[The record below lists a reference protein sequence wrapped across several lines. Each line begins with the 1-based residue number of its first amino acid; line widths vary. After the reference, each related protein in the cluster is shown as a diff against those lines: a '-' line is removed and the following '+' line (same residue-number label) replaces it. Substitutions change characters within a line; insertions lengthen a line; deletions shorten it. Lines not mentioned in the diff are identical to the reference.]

1 MSKGL
6 VNVAPEAG
14 AAGVTM
20 FIAKNYIG
28 VKAPTPQSKAALT
41 TLSVDTIASTY
52 ALAKATYNV
61 LNSSNTSPSPNTL
74 SSTSNTAT
82 QTAKFT

>member
-28 VKAPTPQSKAALT
+28 VKAPTPASKAALT
-41 TLSVDTIASTY
+41 TFSVDTIAST
-52 ALAKATYNV
+52 L
-61 LNSSNTSPSPNTL
+61 L
-74 SSTSNTAT
+74 
-82 QTAKFT
+82 